1 MLMPHPQTAKNE
13 GSWRS
18 TKGLRKMA
26 TYEVTCEFVV
36 SRTVWVDARHGV
48 EAKELAKAEIS
59 EREGIPS
66 DEVGVVDAQREMVT
80 HPYQFDLWREDQDDK

>member
-1 MLMPHPQTAKNE
+1 
-13 GSWRS
+13 
-18 TKGLRKMA
+18 MA

-80 HPYQFDLWREDQDDK
+80 HPYQFDLWREDQDDKEAAG

>member
-1 MLMPHPQTAKNE
+1 MRLS
-13 GSWRS
+13 GVCVV
-18 TKGLRKMA
+18 MA

-48 EAKELAKAEIS
+48 EAKELAQAEIS

-66 DEVGVVDAQREMVT
+66 EEVFIMDAQREIYGGRT
-80 HPYQFDLWREDQDDK
+80 KDDK